1 MTKEE
6 YLQLAY
12 LLTVKNIADSDIAHL
27 PMLVI
32 VGNTLKG
39 ISELGYEVVKKPSNN
54 TGDKIL
60 RKLGA
65 SEETIEKIK
74 SNGME

>member
-6 YLQLAY
+6 YLTLAY
-12 LLTVKNIADSDIAHL
+12 LLTVKNIAESDIAHL

-39 ISELGYEVVKKPSNN
+39 ISELGYELVKKDVVK
-54 TGDKIL
+54 
-60 RKLGA
+60 
-65 SEETIEKIK
+65 TIPA
-74 SNGME
+74 